1 MNYFAG
7 INSVE
12 QVKSTYRKL
21 AMRHHPDRG
30 GDDET
35 MKLINCQY
43 HEALQR
49 CHGATTKGSGGKEHT
64 YYYNEAGEQAV
75 IDKLAELIGL
85 KLPDI
90 RIMLVGTW
98 VWIDGATKLV
108 KDQLKSAG
116 LHWHPQREKW
126 YWHTGSYR
134 RGSSNADFASLAT
147 KYGYREFETD
157 KRKQLKA

>member
-12 QVKSTYRKL
+12 QIKSTYRKL
-21 AMRHHPDRG
+21 AMRYHPDRG
-30 GDDET
+30 SDGEV
-35 MKLINCQY
+35 MKLINSQY

-49 CHGATTKGSGGKEHT
+49 CHGETTQSSEGKEHT

-75 IDKLAELIGL
+75 MDKLTELIGL

-98 VWIDGATKLV
+98 IWIDGATKLV

-116 LHWHPQREKW
+116 LHWHSQREKW

-134 RGSSNADFASLAT
+134 RGSSSADFASLAT